1 VKAAFLVFD
10 KPAGITSH
18 DVVGMVRAVTGI
30 KKVGHTGTLDPFAT
44 GVLPLALGRAT
55 RLIQYL
61 DEDLKVYDAVVQL
74 GAATDT
80 GDPTGTVIR
89 EAPVPTLDAAAVRSV
104 LESFVGTQMQE
115 PPRYSAVKVK
125 GKPLYAYA
133 REGKDV
139 RAKPREVR
147 IDRVDL
153 LELHADRLRI
163 LIECGR
169 GTYARVIAEQVGQA
183 LGTEGHLISLRRR
196 RSGPFHEDQALD
208 VVALSEMVAGT
219 PDWRAALRPRRGA
232 ERMPWRPRDDVRA
245 DLGSRLT
252 RPIDVLSHLPV
263 SLVPAPLQARFLN
276 GGPPPPPPAG
286 TDSGG
291 RYLVVAGEDVIAV
304 AERGPSGGKVRCRLP
319 I

>member
-1 VKAAFLVFD
+1 MKAAFLVFD

-18 DVVGMVRAVTGI
+18 DVVGMVRAVTGV

-89 EAPVPTLDAAAVRSV
+89 EAPVPQLDAATVQAV
-104 LESFVGTQMQE
+104 LAGFVGTHMQE

-133 REGKDV
+133 REGKEM
-139 RAKPREVR
+139 RAKPRPVR

-183 LGTEGHLISLRRR
+183 LGTEGHLTSLRRR
-196 RSGPFHEDQALD
+196 RSGPFHEEGALD
-208 VVALSEMVAGT
+208 VVTLSEIVAGT
-219 PDWRAALRPRRGA
+219 SDWKAALRPRRGA
-232 ERMPWRPRDDVRA
+232 ERLPWRARDDVRA
-245 DLGSRLT
+245 ELGPRLT
-252 RPIDVLSHLPV
+252 RPIDVLSHLPM
-263 SLVPAPLQARFLN
+263 SPLPPPLQARFLN

-286 TDSGG
+286 TASGG
-291 RYLVVAGEDVIAV
+291 RYLVVAGDSVVAV
-304 AERGPSGGKVRCRLP
+304 AERGPAGATVRCRLP
-319 I
+319 M